1 MRAFVFLLI
10 LANLLFLAWS
20 QGYFGASSNP
30 DAFRVQQQLLADQVK
45 IVARDDPPA
54 ETKRLEP
61 LGKAEENELAE
72 TCVQVGD
79 LPKDEAD
86 QLEVLLGEKF
96 SALKVVRRD
105 VVASTSYWVY
115 IPPLASKQDVEARV
129 AALKKL
135 GVTDYFVVQESGA
148 NIRAISLGLFSTKE
162 AANSRLEAL
171 RGQGVKSAKVGE
183 RNAKPSSVSFE
194 LRGPEAQAEALR
206 QVLLEA
212 LPESKAHACKLL
224 SQ

>member
-20 QGYFGASSNP
+20 QGYFGVSSNP

-61 LGKAEENELAE
+61 LGKAEKNELAE

-86 QLEVLLGEKF
+86 QLEVLKWLMTKF
-96 SALKVVRRD
+96 PQQAKSHL
-105 VVASTSYWVY
+105 
-115 IPPLASKQDVEARV
+115 
-129 AALKKL
+129 
-135 GVTDYFVVQESGA
+135 
-148 NIRAISLGLFSTKE
+148 TKT
-162 AANSRLEAL
+162 
-171 RGQGVKSAKVGE
+171 
-183 RNAKPSSVSFE
+183 P
-194 LRGPEAQAEALR
+194 
-206 QVLLEA
+206 
-212 LPESKAHACKLL
+212 
-224 SQ
+224 